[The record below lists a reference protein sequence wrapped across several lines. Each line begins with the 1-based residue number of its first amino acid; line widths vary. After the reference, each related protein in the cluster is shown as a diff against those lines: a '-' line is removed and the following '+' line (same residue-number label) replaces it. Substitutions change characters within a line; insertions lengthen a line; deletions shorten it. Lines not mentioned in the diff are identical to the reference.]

1 MVNKKKYK
9 ILKIA
14 ACPFPYPRGTPVRIF
29 RIANSLSQLGHDV
42 HVFTYG
48 LGDKSIEVP
57 FKIHRIKDIK
67 TYKKLSPGPSYQ
79 KLLILDFLLLFKI
92 DRFLKNNKIDVLH
105 AHHYEAL
112 LIGLLL
118 RRKYKIPLIYDAH
131 TILNSELPHYNLG
144 LPRSFKQ
151 SIARYIDN
159 KYPKKADYI
168 ISVTD
173 EIETLLISDFGIKQ
187 DKISVITNGVEFE
200 HFTRSVGTDKQLQE
214 NKSLVYAG
222 NLAPYQKIELLLE
235 IFKKLLGYFDKISLK
250 IVTQSNYQ
258 KDLSVAKKM
267 GINEKINFINAG
279 YDKLPDYL
287 NSSDIALNTRMD
299 GEGIPLKLL
308 NYMAAGL
315 PIVSFEGSAR
325 YLKHMETALLVK
337 NGDIDSF
344 VLSIKKLFDNPDI
357 SEQISKNAQSF
368 AMENFSWEKSAGMV
382 QDVYNK
388 IVK

>member
-1 MVNKKKYK
+1 MANKRKYK

-29 RIANSLSQLGHDV
+29 RIADGLSQLGHDV

-48 LGDKSIEVP
+48 LGDKSIETP

-131 TILNSELPHYNLG
+131 TILHSELPHYNLG
-144 LPRSFKQ
+144 LPRPFKQ

-168 ISVTD
+168 ISGRGPV
-173 EIETLLISDFGIKQ
+173 
-187 DKISVITNGVEFE
+187 VP
-200 HFTRSVGTDKQLQE
+200 
-214 NKSLVYAG
+214 
-222 NLAPYQKIELLLE
+222 LA
-235 IFKKLLGYFDKISLK
+235 
-250 IVTQSNYQ
+250 
-258 KDLSVAKKM
+258 
-267 GINEKINFINAG
+267 
-279 YDKLPDYL
+279 
-287 NSSDIALNTRMD
+287 
-299 GEGIPLKLL
+299 
-308 NYMAAGL
+308 
-315 PIVSFEGSAR
+315 
-325 YLKHMETALLVK
+325 
-337 NGDIDSF
+337 
-344 VLSIKKLFDNPDI
+344 
-357 SEQISKNAQSF
+357 
-368 AMENFSWEKSAGMV
+368 
-382 QDVYNK
+382 
-388 IVK
+388 